1 MDLRRKSPFNTYR
14 VVLVGKRGEVGGE
27 GEPGREDD
35 LPLKPHKQPHAAIL
49 GLPGIINGPQGMQRS
64 AASYTQ
70 RWRDV
75 RQ

>member
-1 MDLRRKSPFNTYR
+1 MQNIVWSL
-14 VVLVGKRGEVGGE
+14 VLVGKRGEVGGE

-49 GLPGIINGPQGMQRS
+49 GLPGIINGLQGMQRS

-70 RWRDV
+70 R
-75 RQ
+75 

>member
-1 MDLRRKSPFNTYR
+1 MVRGSVRDPRTAADTI
-14 VVLVGKRGEVGGE
+14 RGEVGGE

-49 GLPGIINGPQGMQRS
+49 GLPVIINGLQGMQRS
-64 AASYTQ
+64 AASHTQ